1 VINGVGVTIEPG
13 IYLPEFGVRSEMDI
27 YLGEDGPEI
36 TGDRQ
41 TEIVQ
46 IETA

>member
-1 VINGVGVTIEPG
+1 
-13 IYLPEFGVRSEMDI
+13 MDV

-36 TGDRQ
+36 TGKRQ

-46 IETA
+46 IETS